1 MSYHSRT
8 LREIGLILKNNV
20 ENKEILYSMFECILS
35 NTADHIDEL
44 ERRVGSDTI
53 LKARYWDEYYNN
65 IKVK

>member
-20 ENKEILYSMFECILS
+20 ENKEILYSLFECILS

-44 ERRVGSDTI
+44 ERRVASDTI
-53 LKARYWDEYYNN
+53 LKARYWDEYYNSV
-65 IKVK
+65 KVK